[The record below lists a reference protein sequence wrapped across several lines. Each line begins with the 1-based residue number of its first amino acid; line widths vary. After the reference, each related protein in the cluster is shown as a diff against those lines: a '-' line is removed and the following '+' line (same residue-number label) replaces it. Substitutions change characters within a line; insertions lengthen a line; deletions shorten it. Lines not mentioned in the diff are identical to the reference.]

1 MTKVLQ
7 DFLLNAEVVGEIP
20 REKIELL
27 VVVLSFNQA
36 DYILEAIES
45 VTSQQDCS
53 SYKIII
59 CDDAS
64 SDESSDL
71 IRQIVNND
79 PSRVFAILQK
89 ENKFSK
95 SVNILEAVQY
105 LCPSDFIARL
115 DADDFWLSKD
125 KLSRQLEFMKSNT
138 NVSISAHTSLVYNQ
152 LKGSYSIDI
161 MKRNGLINSK
171 YLSLANF
178 ISTATVM
185 YRTDKLQP
193 LPEEFTKYYIQ
204 DWPLYAVL
212 ASRGDLHFFE
222 DILSVYRV
230 HSSNGYAL
238 KKNSDFLKDTLGINR
253 MLMRFLSGKSSSI
266 WREMLILRTILGYLD
281 FVSFGKASTALNK
294 VCALIVGISRKP
306 IGSPDSLL

>member
-1 MTKVLQ
+1 MKKVLQ
-7 DFLLNAEVVGEIP
+7 DFLVNAEVVGEIP
-20 REKIELL
+20 QEKIELL

-36 DYILEAIES
+36 DYILEAINS
-45 VTSQQDCS
+45 VTSQQNCS
-53 SYKIII
+53 SYKVII

-64 SDESSDL
+64 NDDSSVV
-71 IRQIVNND
+71 IRQLVEND
-79 PSRVFAILQK
+79 SSRIFAVLQK

-115 DADDFWLSKD
+115 DADDYWLSKE
-125 KLSRQLEFMKSNT
+125 KLSRQLEYMKRNSNI
-138 NVSISAHTSLVYNQ
+138 SISAHTSLVLNQ
-152 LKGSYSIDI
+152 EKKSYSIDKI
-161 MKRNGLINSK
+161 KRIGLINSN
-171 YLSLANF
+171 YLSFANF

-185 YRTDKLQP
+185 YRTDKLLP

-212 ASRGDLHFFE
+212 ASRGDLHFFD

-238 KKNSDFLKDTLGINR
+238 KKNSDFLKDTLGVNR
-253 MLMRFLSGKSSSI
+253 MLMRFLSGNSSNL
-266 WREMLILRTILGYLD
+266 WRLMLLLRTFFGYFD
-281 FVSFGKASTALNK
+281 FVSFGKASTVLNK

-306 IGSPDSLL
+306 IGSPD

>member
-1 MTKVLQ
+1 MKKVLQ
-7 DFLLNAEVVGEIP
+7 DFLVNAEVVGEIP
-20 REKIELL
+20 QEKVEVL

-36 DYILEAIES
+36 DYILEAIKS
-45 VTSQQDCS
+45 VTSQQNCS

-64 SDESSDL
+64 NDNSSVV
-71 IRQIVNND
+71 IRQLVEND
-79 PSRVFAILQK
+79 SSRIFAVLQR

-115 DADDFWLSKD
+115 DADDYWLSKE
-125 KLSRQLEFMKSNT
+125 KLSRQLEYMKRNA
-138 NVSISAHTSLVYNQ
+138 NISISAHTSLVLNQ
-152 LKGSYSIDI
+152 EKKSYSIDK
-161 MKRNGLINSK
+161 MNRTGLINSK

-178 ISTATVM
+178 ISTGTVM
-185 YRTDKLQP
+185 YRTEKLLP

-212 ASRGDLHFFE
+212 ASRGDLHFFD

-253 MLMRFLSGKSSSI
+253 MLMRFLSGNSSSL
-266 WREMLILRTILGYLD
+266 WRIMLLLRTFFGYFD
-281 FVSFGKASTALNK
+281 FVSFGKASTVLNK

-306 IGSPDSLL
+306 IGSPD

>member
-1 MTKVLQ
+1 MKKVLQ
-7 DFLLNAEVVGEIP
+7 DFLVNAEVVGEIP
-20 REKIELL
+20 QEKVELL

-36 DYILEAIES
+36 DYISEAIKS
-45 VTSQQDCS
+45 VTSQQNCS

-64 SDESSDL
+64 NDNSSVV
-71 IRQIVNND
+71 IRQLVEND
-79 PSRVFAILQK
+79 SSRIFAVLQR

-95 SVNILEAVQY
+95 SVNILEAVQC

-115 DADDFWLSKD
+115 DADDYWLSKE
-125 KLSRQLEFMKSNT
+125 KLSRQLEYMKRNA
-138 NVSISAHTSLVYNQ
+138 NISISAHTSLVLNQ
-152 LKGSYSIDI
+152 EKKSYSIDK
-161 MKRNGLINSK
+161 MKRTGLINSK

-178 ISTATVM
+178 ISTGTVM
-185 YRTDKLQP
+185 YRTEKLLP

-212 ASRGDLHFFE
+212 ASRGDLHFFD

-253 MLMRFLSGKSSSI
+253 MLMRFLPGNSSCL
-266 WREMLILRTILGYLD
+266 WRIMLLLRTFFGYFD
-281 FVSFGKASTALNK
+281 FVSFGKASTVLNK
-294 VCALIVGISRKP
+294 ICALIVGISRKP
-306 IGSPDSLL
+306 IGSPD